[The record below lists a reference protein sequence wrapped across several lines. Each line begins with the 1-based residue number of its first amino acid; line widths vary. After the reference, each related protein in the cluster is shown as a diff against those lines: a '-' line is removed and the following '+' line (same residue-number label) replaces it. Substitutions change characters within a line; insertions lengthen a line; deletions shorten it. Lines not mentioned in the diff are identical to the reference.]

1 MWSGRPLEP
10 RPSRDP
16 LSNKA
21 CGKERTLPNFTWRDA
36 RILAILALT
45 GLLIGCI
52 ELPCL

>member
-1 MWSGRPLEP
+1 MWSGRQLEP
-10 RPSRDP
+10 CAFRDP
-16 LSNKA
+16 LSSTA
-21 CGKERTLPNFTWRDA
+21 RGKENTLPNFTWRDA